1 MPEQKL
7 RIVNALQK
15 KGHIV
20 AMTGDGV
27 NDAPALKKADIGIAM
42 GIKGTDVAKESS
54 VMILQDDNFASIVE
68 AVRGG
73 RTIYNNIEK
82 FITYLISRNFM
93 LIILIMAGITFLGFD
108 LIPLLALQILFIN
121 MFNEIMPAVSLG
133 LDPAT
138 PGIMTM
144 PPRDPNDNFLKKRN
158 LFLVVTLA
166 FVMGIASY
174 LVFKMSDPVA
184 DTTMARTLTFA
195 TVVSMILFIP
205 LAFRSLDKS
214 VFSIGV
220 FSNRLMIAGVT
231 ATFFATMSVMYIPK
245 LNVAFGLIPLAPTEW
260 IMPVAV
266 AFVTF
271 LFAEGLKLVTAAVG
285 EK

>member
-1 MPEQKL
+1 
-7 RIVNALQK
+7 
-15 KGHIV
+15 
-20 AMTGDGV
+20 
-27 NDAPALKKADIGIAM
+27 
-42 GIKGTDVAKESS
+42 
-54 VMILQDDNFASIVE
+54 
-68 AVRGG
+68 
-73 RTIYNNIEK
+73 
-82 FITYLISRNFM
+82 
-93 LIILIMAGITFLGFD
+93 
-108 LIPLLALQILFIN
+108 
-121 MFNEIMPAVSLG
+121 
-133 LDPAT
+133 
-138 PGIMTM
+138 
-144 PPRDPNDNFLKKRN
+144 
-158 LFLVVTLA
+158 
-166 FVMGIASY
+166 
-174 LVFKMSDPVA
+174 
-184 DTTMARTLTFA
+184 MARTLTFA